1 MSDDP
6 ESAAAAAAEMSA
18 SDLEDLREQLSRA
31 EASHR
36 RLREEIAREAEK
48 GDEFRELLGQLQ
60 RGGRFLEPAATLGNW
75 EGLRGVD
82 ACCVDCELRKENRLM
97 TLEAEA
103 LKARLLE
110 AQSDGAALRE
120 RFERKDS
127 IVERQAE
134 EEEERDRRRRAGE
147 EGREDAEIEAGIAQM
162 QRVLC
167 PP

>member
-1 MSDDP
+1 MHKKSTRIP
-6 ESAAAAAAEMSA
+6 PGRRNQHARVTPATNSG
-18 SDLEDLREQLSRA
+18 EQ
-31 EASHR
+31 
-36 RLREEIAREAEK
+36 
-48 GDEFRELLGQLQ
+48 LLGQLQ

-75 EGLRGVD
+75 EGLRGD
-82 ACCVDCELRKENRLM
+82 ACCVDCELRKENRMM

-134 EEEERDRRRRAGE
+134 EEEEERDRLQAGE
-147 EGREDAEIEAGIAQM
+147 EGRELEIEAGIAQM
-162 QRVLC
+162 QRVPFPIQAIHSNVSKKLNFSGRGEGQKGEV
-167 PP
+167 